1 MFLVRDQ
8 RLWGDRVRLALEY
21 ERDGAAFSV
30 TPAPGM
36 GRGSV
41 GIRGAVF
48 RGQSWGGRV
57 RGGLEEFVLVWVGF
71 VSEGGDPGVEVTGF
85 VEF

>member
-8 RLWGDRVRLALEY
+8 RLQGDHVRLALEY

-30 TPAPGM
+30 TPAAGI

-41 GIRGAVF
+41 GIRGTLF

-71 VSEGGDPGVEVTGF
+71 VSEGGDPRVEVTGF

>member
-1 MFLVRDQ
+1 MFLVRGQ
-8 RLWGDRVRLALEY
+8 RLWGDSVRLALEY
-21 ERDGAAFSV
+21 ERDGAALSV
-30 TPAPGM
+30 TPAADT

-41 GIRGAVF
+41 GIRVTVF

-57 RGGLEEFVLVWVGF
+57 RGGLEDFVLVWVGF
-71 VSEGGDPGVEVTGF
+71 VSEGGDPRVEVTGF